1 VLCELQV
8 DLGSDPELADKLQ
21 VLGADGQAL
30 EVLESYGVFVSFGES
45 VGLEGGKST
54 VVRVPETARTLVLY
68 KGDAEVLR
76 RSLQLD
82 PGQRTNLHL

>member
-1 VLCELQV
+1 MQILQ
-8 DLGSDPELADKLQ
+8 
-21 VLGADGQAL
+21 
-30 EVLESYGVFVSFGES
+30 S